1 MSDLKQNFDCAME
14 AKQSVIQSLRNVK
27 LIIGNGFDLE
37 CKLKTKYSDYFL
49 NDQEKNKMLQN
60 WLYCFAG
67 NLETYSNFNS
77 SVSNRENLWVGFDC
91 FEKANVWDIAFFLS
105 SHENK
110 KYEEWQWCDIESKIL
125 EWMQGSNK
133 ETGRLET
140 SSFCFPVIY
149 RLLNGIPFYGDVDS
163 NTKYLAAFI
172 HKKHNCAK
180 FSSEYEF
187 YGFLLEQLKLF
198 ERNFGNF
205 IYHQQYDD
213 SAKAFGIIKPNIV
226 FAEDAE
232 KTIRKLCNPDNL
244 ISIDTFNFGA
254 TCNQQFDKLIH
265 NINGNTTRP
274 IFGIDSD
281 AFLAPDPRYVF
292 SKTSRRMELDMLNKE
307 LFISKDFE
315 NVIVFGSSLSQAD
328 YSYFFSV
335 LDKIN
340 IFDINNPSK
349 IVFAYSIYD
358 LEHENEIKANLTK
371 AIFQLFQE
379 YSKYKGNEAHPNR
392 LLDSLTTQGKVV
404 LYQIDR

>member
-1 MSDLKQNFDCAME
+1 MSDLKQKIDYAME
-14 AKQSVIQSLRNVK
+14 AKQSVIQNLRNVK
-27 LIIGNGFDLE
+27 LIIGNGFDLK

-49 NDQEKNKMLQN
+49 NDQNKNLILRN
-60 WLYCFAG
+60 WLNCFAG
-67 NLETYSNFNS
+67 PLETYSNFNS
-77 SVSNRENLWVGFDC
+77 NICNREDFWVGFDC

-105 SHENK
+105 SYEDK
-110 KYEEWQWCDIESKIL
+110 KCEEWQWCDIESKIL
-125 EWMQGSNK
+125 EWMQGNNK
-133 ETGRLET
+133 KTGYPKI

-149 RLLNGIPFYGDVDS
+149 QLLNDTPFYGKVDL
-163 NTKYLAAFI
+163 NTKYLASFI
-172 HKKHNCAK
+172 YKKHNCTK
-180 FSSEYEF
+180 FSNEYEF
-187 YGFLLEQLKLF
+187 YIFLLEQLKLF
-198 ERNFGNF
+198 EHNFGNF

-226 FAEDAE
+226 FAEEAE
-232 KTIRKLCNPDNL
+232 KTIRKLCNPDKL
-244 ISIDTFNFGA
+244 ISIDTFNFGT
-254 TCNQQFDKLIH
+254 TCNQRFDKIIH
-265 NINGNTTRP
+265 NINGNTARP

-281 AFLAPDPRYVF
+281 VFLASDPRYIF
-292 SKTSRRMELDMLNKE
+292 SKTSRRMELDMLNEK

-315 NVIVFGSSLSQAD
+315 NVIVFGSSLNQAD

-358 LEHENEIKANLTK
+358 LKQENEIKANLTK

-392 LLDSLTTQGKVV
+392 LLDSLTAQGKVI
-404 LYQIDR
+404 LYQLD